1 MTASRRSSISAFR
14 AFHVAAVGALAL
26 IGPGASDLQAQDGP
40 EEARAAAEVASAA
53 ADVASA
59 APGRPRVGLVLS
71 SGGAHSLAQVGA
83 LEALEELRIPIDFVA
98 GSEMGALIG
107 GLYAA
112 GLPAVEVRALVYSS
126 PWVDALSG
134 KVLRRS
140 MSWRQRTVDRDFLV
154 DLPVAFGPDGFGL
167 ADGVSR
173 TRWLSWLL
181 SSATVELAG
190 TQDFDAFPIPFRT
203 VAADMLEGDRVVFA
217 SGDVSAA
224 IVASLATPGWFP
236 AVQIGEKQYASGA
249 LVDPVPVRLG
259 LEAGCQTLIV
269 VDCALDLGKAERL
282 DSFVTAATQAGLLAG
297 ESNRRRSIAA
307 LRPQDIHL
315 VPKLDEVDEDD
326 LRTAAD
332 AIDAG
337 RQAVM
342 AVRRRLAPLALDEE
356 AWQRHVEER
365 HARRPVLP
373 VLGSVRFDD
382 RTGLDEAVL
391 RARIKS
397 EPGQPLEREQ
407 LSNDLLGLYGL
418 DYHDR
423 IDMSWEERE
432 DGTADLLLAGLPASD
447 AQWNPR
453 AGAAFEGVFGKDA
466 TFVVG
471 AAFAIRP
478 LDGRGAEW
486 RNRIEVGSSVLLFS
500 EYYQPIDDEAR
511 WFIAPGAEV
520 ELKRVNLTE
529 DEQVVAAFDGRSVGL
544 RLDVGRVLGEW
555 GELRVGLVKEAAD
568 FDLAI
573 GDPIVFGNT
582 TSVSQGFLRS
592 ELQIDTMDSLSLPS
606 EGWIGRIVYRA
617 PVGLLS
623 GDDEQFIQMQL
634 DHATSHG
641 RTTVMAGIEYATALD
656 QQATLANTF
665 DLGGFLR
672 LSGLGRD
679 SISGAHA
686 ALGRVAAW
694 RAFAQPRLEP
704 RTLEWYVGGSLEL
717 GNVWNRRDQIELR
730 DLRPS
735 GSLFLALDSVV
746 GPAFAGVGLT
756 SPGEF
761 AVFLTFGNQFGDW
774 DLF

>member
-1 MTASRRSSISAFR
+1 MGEA
-14 AFHVAAVGALAL
+14 
-26 IGPGASDLQAQDGP
+26 PAQDGAAGSGAGGATG
-40 EEARAAAEVASAA
+40 EEAASA
-53 ADVASA
+53 
-59 APGRPRVGLVLS
+59 RPRVGLVLS

-83 LEALEELRIPIDFVA
+83 LEALEELRIPVDFVA

-112 GLPAVEVRALVYSS
+112 GLPAVEVHALVYSP

-154 DLPVAFGPDGFGL
+154 DLPIAFGPDGFGL

-190 TQDFDAFPIPFRT
+190 TENFDDFPIPFRT
-203 VAADMLEGDRVVFA
+203 VAADMLEGDRVVFS

-236 AVQIGEKQYASGA
+236 AVQIGEQQFASGA

-259 LEAGCQTLIV
+259 LDAGCETLIV
-269 VDCALDLGKAERL
+269 IDCALDLGRAERL

-315 VPKLDEVDEDD
+315 VPRLEGVDEDD

-342 AVRRRLAPLALDEE
+342 AVRHRLAPLALDEE

-382 RTGLDEAVL
+382 RTGLDDAVL
-391 RARIKS
+391 RARVRS
-397 EPGQPLEREQ
+397 EEGQPLDREQ
-407 LSNDLLGLYGL
+407 LSKDLLGLYGL

-423 IDMSWEERE
+423 IDLSWEERE
-432 DGTADLLLAGLPASD
+432 DGSADLLLTGLPASD

-478 LDGRGAEW
+478 LDGHGAEW

-511 WFIAPGAEV
+511 WFIAPGAEI

-529 DEQVVAAFDGRSVGL
+529 DEQVVAAFDGRAVGL
-544 RLDVGRVLGEW
+544 RLDVGRVLAEW

-573 GDPIVFGNT
+573 GDPNLFSGT
-582 TSVSQGFLRS
+582 TSVSQGFLRG
-592 ELQIDTMDSLSLPS
+592 ELQVDTMDSLALPG
-606 EGWIGRIVYRA
+606 EGWIGRVVYRA

-634 DHATSHG
+634 DHAQSRG
-641 RTTVMAGIEYATALD
+641 RTTLLAGIEYATALD
-656 QQATLANTF
+656 QQGALANTF

-686 ALGRVAAW
+686 ALGRVAVW

-704 RTLEWYVGGSLEL
+704 RTLEWYVGGSLEV
-717 GNVWNRRDQIELR
+717 GNVWNRRDQIELK